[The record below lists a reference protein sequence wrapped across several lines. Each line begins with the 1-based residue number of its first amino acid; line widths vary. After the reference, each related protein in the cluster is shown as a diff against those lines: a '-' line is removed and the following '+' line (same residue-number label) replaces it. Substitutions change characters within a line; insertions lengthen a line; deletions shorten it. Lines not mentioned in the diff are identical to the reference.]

1 MIDII
6 ENHFFENTSRD
17 GRVFDFFLDKFRP
30 CFNSLSIKG
39 NNFVPNFIN
48 LFYSNHTLLQ
58 R

>member
-48 LFYSNHTLLQ
+48 LFYSNHTLL
-58 R
+58 